1 MCAKVR
7 QILAGAAGLV
17 LFALPRPASAWVE
30 TRTKSLL
37 STVDVSADGR
47 AKVSHELSLEV
58 RGGPLRELELVTS
71 DADAVPL
78 PDATLMRVSTGQPLP
93 LLVERG
99 AGGVLRLEIDHE
111 RGVRAGN
118 YLFSIRYETHLGK
131 ADRLRKRG
139 GAVEVSWIGPR
150 LGDGV
155 DGARAIFRLPPA
167 SVAPTL
173 PASVPNEPDP
183 TFGVLLGEVRRTPQA
198 DEIELIRSHVAK
210 GEPVL
215 WRVEASPRAFPSLVV
230 EAAEVAAAPLAA
242 PVVSTPPKRG
252 TSRWALV
259 AALAGAAFAGLVA
272 FKARAFARACVASDV
287 KSGALLPL
295 PTAARAPLAGV
306 ALAAALYTGAEL
318 GEPVP
323 AGLAIVAALVA
334 SALGVPR
341 RERRPRGPGRW
352 LPISEGDAFALRKRL
367 LPGGW
372 LDSGTLRGFGTL
384 ALAIVLVVL
393 VAAFEL
399 GRSPYHALL
408 VVLTGSVVFP
418 IFFTGRASDLVS
430 DRVAFSQ
437 PFVAGL
443 LRRLRNN
450 AELRAVP
457 WARVPDDAH
466 DPDELRLLVQPR
478 DAVQGLVA
486 LEAGVEPERG
496 IGGFVASP
504 FVIVRTREGSEAQRR
519 LPRELVWTRGRRSDE
534 RVAILKP
541 KLPTLAL
548 TLSLVERL
556 AGELGARRP
565 GGSQRPKSSRMSSG
579 MAASTSKPARVPSPA
594 HAT

>member
-1 MCAKVR
+1 
-7 QILAGAAGLV
+7 
-17 LFALPRPASAWVE
+17 
-30 TRTKSLL
+30 
-37 STVDVSADGR
+37 
-47 AKVSHELSLEV
+47 
-58 RGGPLRELELVTS
+58 
-71 DADAVPL
+71 
-78 PDATLMRVSTGQPLP
+78 MRVSTGQPLP

-99 AGGVLRLEIDHE
+99 TGGVLRLEIDHE
-111 RGVRAGN
+111 RGIRAGN

-131 ADRLRKRG
+131 ADRLRRRG

-150 LGDGV
+150 LGEGV
-155 DGARAIFRLPPA
+155 GGVRAIFRLPPT

-173 PASVPNEPDP
+173 PVSVPNEPDP

-215 WRVEASPRAFPSLVV
+215 WRVEASPRAFPSLVT
-230 EAAEVAAAPLAA
+230 EAEGAPVPLAT
-242 PVVSTPPKRG
+242 PVVSPPPRRR

-259 AALAGAAFAGLVA
+259 AVLAGAVFAGLVA
-272 FKARAFARACVASDV
+272 LKARAFARACVASDV

-306 ALAAALYTGAEL
+306 ALAAAMYVGAEL

-323 AGLAIVAALVA
+323 AGLAIVMALVA

-384 ALAIVLVVL
+384 ALVIVLVVL
-393 VAAFEL
+393 GAVFEL

-408 VVLTGSVVFP
+408 VVLCGSVVFP

-437 PFVAGL
+437 PFVASL

-450 AELRAVP
+450 AEFRAVP

-519 LPRELVWTRGRRSDE
+519 LPRELVWTRGRRADE

-556 AGELGARRP
+556 AAELGAGRV

-579 MAASTSKPARVPSPA
+579 MSASTSKPARVPSPA

>member
-1 MCAKVR
+1 MYAKVR
-7 QILAGAAGLV
+7 QLLAGAAGLL

-47 AKVSHELSLEV
+47 ARVSHELSLEV

-71 DADAVPL
+71 DADAAPL

-99 AGGVLRLEIDHE
+99 SDGVLRLEIDHE
-111 RGVRAGN
+111 RGVRAGT
-118 YLFSIRYETHLGK
+118 YLFTVRYETQLGA

-139 GAVEVSWIGPR
+139 GGVEVSWIGPR
-150 LGDGV
+150 LADGV
-155 DGARAIFRLPPA
+155 DGVRAIFRLPPA

-173 PASVPNEPDP
+173 PATAPNEPDP

-215 WRVEASPRAFPSLVV
+215 WRVEASARAFPSFFVD
-230 EAAEVAAAPLAA
+230 AEVLPAPSSA
-242 PVVSTPPKRG
+242 PVVRAPLERRASP
-252 TSRWALV
+252 WALV
-259 AALAGAAFAGLVA
+259 AVLAGAGFAGLVTL
-272 FKARAFARACVASDV
+272 KARAFASASAASHAKV
-287 KSGALLPL
+287 RALLPL
-295 PTAARAPLAGV
+295 PTAVRAPIAGL
-306 ALAAALYTGAEL
+306 ALALALYVGGEL
-318 GEPVP
+318 GEPAP
-323 AGLAIVAALVA
+323 AGIALVA
-334 SALGVPR
+334 SLVAGALGLPR

-352 LPISEGDAFALRKRL
+352 LPVSEADAFALRGL
-367 LPGGW
+367 ALPGGW
-372 LDSGTLRGFGTL
+372 LDSGTLRGFATL
-384 ALAIVLVVL
+384 ALVVTFVI
-393 VAAFEL
+393 VAAALEL

-408 VVLTGSVVFP
+408 VVLSGSVVFP

-443 LRRLRNN
+443 LARLRDRTDV
-450 AELRAVP
+450 RAVP

-466 DPDELRLLVQPR
+466 DPDELRLLIQPR
-478 DAVQGLVA
+478 DAAQGLVA

-496 IGGFVASP
+496 IGGLVASP

-519 LPRELVWTRGRRSDE
+519 LPRELVWARGRRADE

-556 AGELGARRP
+556 GKELGN
-565 GGSQRPKSSRMSSG
+565 QRPKSSRISIGMS
-579 MAASTSKPARVPSPA
+579 ASTSKPARVPSPA